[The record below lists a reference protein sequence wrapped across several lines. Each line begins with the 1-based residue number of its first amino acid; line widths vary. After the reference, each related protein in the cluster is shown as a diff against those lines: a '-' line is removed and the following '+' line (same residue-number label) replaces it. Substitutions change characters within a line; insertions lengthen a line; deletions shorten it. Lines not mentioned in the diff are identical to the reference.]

1 MPESKDKYKTEIDE
15 HSGDKQYVDDI
26 IIVGAHTDK
35 DQIWGYSSRIS
46 STSGSVYGPVV
57 DVFAPGGFIRG
68 ASHSNLDRVRLRAM
82 GTESGTSFVS
92 PDNKGNSKS
101 LLLHHMLRRHPMSLE
116 SSLVCSATLII
127 KILPQGK

>member
-46 STSGSVYGPVV
+46 SISGSVYGPVV
-57 DVFAPGGFIRG
+57 DVFAPGGFSEVHHIATWIG
-68 ASHSNLDRVRLRAM
+68 
-82 GTESGTSFVS
+82 FVFVLWGRS
-92 PDNKGNSKS
+92 P
-101 LLLHHMLRRHPMSLE
+101 
-116 SSLVCSATLII
+116 V
-127 KILPQGK
+127 LPS